1 MLDQLVMG
9 DCDHLQTM
17 LLAGL
22 RVHTDAPLCSDT
34 EQSFDGPTSPPP
46 SNTTNLTHFY
56 RCKKAMWTAL
66 QNDPRFPPVKR
77 ALQDAGFVANY
88 SSPSWLYD
96 EMIVNSR
103 SWHDWTR
110 PMLDPAPGRGHNRL
124 IWDDLDV
131 QRHSRYYQI
140 GWGDALQHVRTVL
153 LIPEESDNHSLE

>member
-1 MLDQLVMG
+1 MFPFARYTSSL
-9 DCDHLQTM
+9 
-17 LLAGL
+17 
-22 RVHTDAPLCSDT
+22 S
-34 EQSFDGPTSPPP
+34 GPG
-46 SNTTNLTHFY
+46 
-56 RCKKAMWTAL
+56 
-66 QNDPRFPPVKR
+66 

-110 PMLDPAPGRGHNRL
+110 PMLDPAPGRGRNRL

-140 GWGDALQHVRTVL
+140 GWGDALQHVRSQFASHCRQTTVVTTTHL
-153 LIPEESDNHSLE
+153 SDQSWYLDSFTRFRPYLAHFSPLFPVFCAFSPSRRDGSNDPQAGTQDHSFE